1 MAEGVVFALA
11 AGGFAASSSTCAKLA
26 FSPDAVER
34 ILCIYVEDYCFTV
47 KRCMHP
53 IARSAGRSCPY
64 HVLEVRPVFA
74 PSPILSVRR
83 NVGQTIWL

>member
-47 KRCMHP
+47 KRYMHP
-53 IARSAGRSCPY
+53 IARSCPY
-64 HVLEVRPVFA
+64 HVLEVRPVSA